1 MTNPQDILDD
11 YKKIFQLSTSAD
23 RRKARTDF
31 IDKYNPLFMT
41 QTNAVEMMS
50 GVEHID
56 DPIPPKFKISHS
68 FNKRAK
74 VMSFNIGNGKKM
86 ILPNF
91 AHKVG
96 DFSDSTRL
104 FTNEGNFS
112 SPTIIQNDDYAHPLI
127 KGRGTNKISDV
138 TMPPGW
144 NQTDTASAKAMQRPS
159 TNSSQQQVDTSVA
172 SQKPTQN
179 PSGLPSK
186 EVRQEVPEGGMQ
198 IFQTDE
204 DGKIKLDDN
213 GSPSFTKEYEE
224 TYIDPRRKILAARG
238 KNEKTIDAVIN
249 EKRRILYNGIVD
261 PKSGA
266 SNILTKGQVSLDKKD
281 IKKELSEISQKKP
294 NATATQDGASTAET
308 PPQQQAGNGKAV
320 GAATKQAGTAQPT
333 GGTSASEPSA
343 YAKAIKEENDRYT
356 KETAGF
362 DEKRK
367 SLLRADG
374 DQTEALKGLE
384 TERAVAVRQHGINRI
399 QNAMDAM
406 QGTEAFGKLYETEHL
421 QSSGITKTGFP
432 TSGMHYAS
440 LTEEERNGFLKSASK
455 ELGLT
460 AEETKE
466 LKTASSSISQAYK
479 NIWKQQAEIKSRYGE
494 SMKLVNSKDGLANM
508 TNEQKIKHLGL
519 SSRHVER
526 LNKNIPLTV
535 QETMTDKLKSAWYSL
550 TGGTAYGSKYHDL
563 HRDIFKRAATK
574 REQQIGQAL
583 DKMIMGRA
591 QAGEWASKQTAD
603 RLAAIKRGDA
613 AAIYDA
619 AHAYDG
625 PNANKTGALLRE
637 APAAKAA
644 AKKAAAETGGGSG
657 IKWKGKVGAAA
668 ALLGLGAVFGTMM
681 GHHGEQSNAQL
692 YNPNPQPQYAN

>member
-1 MTNPQDILDD
+1 MGKGTSTNGTVSPISQQPTPSPQSKETPSHQPSAEERAAGGHVSQPQETPAPPKQNMAFFQGGADQDIDQA
-11 YKKIFQLSTSAD
+11 IAQAAEEN
-23 RRKARTDF
+23 R
-31 IDKYNPLFMT
+31 
-41 QTNAVEMMS
+41 
-50 GVEHID
+50 
-56 DPIPPKFKISHS
+56 
-68 FNKRAK
+68 KRA
-74 VMSFNIGNGKKM
+74 
-86 ILPNF
+86 
-91 AHKVG
+91 
-96 DFSDSTRL
+96 
-104 FTNEGNFS
+104 
-112 SPTIIQNDDYAHPLI
+112 
-127 KGRGTNKISDV
+127 
-138 TMPPGW
+138 
-144 NQTDTASAKAMQRPS
+144 
-159 TNSSQQQVDTSVA
+159 QQ
-172 SQKPTQN
+172 
-179 PSGLPSK
+179 
-186 EVRQEVPEGGMQ
+186 
-198 IFQTDE
+198 
-204 DGKIKLDDN
+204 
-213 GSPSFTKEYEE
+213 
-224 TYIDPRRKILAARG
+224 
-238 KNEKTIDAVIN
+238 
-249 EKRRILYNGIVD
+249 
-261 PKSGA
+261 A
-266 SNILTKGQVSLDKKD
+266 SNNQAAGAPTGQS
-281 IKKELSEISQKKP
+281 
-294 NATATQDGASTAET
+294 
-308 PPQQQAGNGKAV
+308 
-320 GAATKQAGTAQPT
+320 GTAQPAS
-333 GGTSASEPSA
+333 GTPAANTSSSEPSA

-384 TERAVAVRQHGINRI
+384 TERAVAARQHGINRI

-421 QSSGITKTGFP
+421 QSSGITKTGFL

-440 LTEEERNGFLKSASK
+440 FTEEERNGFLKSASK

-494 SMKLVNSKDGLANM
+494 SIKLVNSKDGLANM
-508 TNEQKIKHLGL
+508 TTEQKIKHLGL
-519 SSRHVER
+519 
-526 LNKNIPLTV
+526 
-535 QETMTDKLKSAWYSL
+535 TDKQVENLRKGLPMSR
-550 TGGTAYGSKYHDL
+550 TGSVVDLARGFLSSTFSDVKDFFHGRMDMSNTTSSTYGQL
-563 HRDIFKRAATK
+563 QEARGERQF
-574 REQQIGQAL
+574 GQAL
-583 DKMIMGRA
+583 DNIIIQRA
-591 QAGEWASKQTAD
+591 KTGEWASKQTAD

>member
-1 MTNPQDILDD
+1 MGKTPEYSPSMQ
-11 YKKIFQLSTSAD
+11 S
-23 RRKARTDF
+23 F
-31 IDKYNPLFMT
+31 IDE
-41 QTNAVEMMS
+41 QTNLYGATAQKYGLNVDEARKS
-50 GVEHID
+50 GR
-56 DPIPPKFKISHS
+56 KITEWESAS
-68 FNKRAK
+68 F
-74 VMSFNIGNGKKM
+74 G
-86 ILPNF
+86 
-91 AHKVG
+91 G
-96 DFSDSTRL
+96 DLEQIR
-104 FTNEGNFS
+104 
-112 SPTIIQNDDYAHPLI
+112 
-127 KGRGTNKISDV
+127 
-138 TMPPGW
+138 
-144 NQTDTASAKAMQRPS
+144 
-159 TNSSQQQVDTSVA
+159 
-172 SQKPTQN
+172 
-179 PSGLPSK
+179 
-186 EVRQEVPEGGMQ
+186 EVY
-198 IFQTDE
+198 
-204 DGKIKLDDN
+204 
-213 GSPSFTKEYEE
+213 GSPSEADIAFRLGQKRVSLGKQGLSSASQSEE
-224 TYIDPRRKILAARG
+224 ALDFARQYVSGNIVSNNDKLMDFETQSKIYQHIDSVDSPEGLQKILAGEDSYINSLLAGTSTNGTASPISQQPTPSPQSKETPSHQPSAEERAAG
-238 KNEKTIDAVIN
+238 GHVSQPQETPAPPKQNTTFFQGGAGQDIDQAIAQAAEEN
-249 EKRRILYNGIVD
+249 RKRAQQ
-261 PKSGA
+261 A
-266 SNILTKGQVSLDKKD
+266 SNNQAAGAPTGQS
-281 IKKELSEISQKKP
+281 
-294 NATATQDGASTAET
+294 
-308 PPQQQAGNGKAV
+308 
-320 GAATKQAGTAQPT
+320 GTAQPAS
-333 GGTSASEPSA
+333 GTPAANTSSLEPSA

-374 DQTEALKGLE
+374 NQTEALKGLE
-384 TERAVAVRQHGINRI
+384 TERAVAARQHGINRI

-406 QGTEAFGKLYETEHL
+406 QGTEAFNAMYEAEHL
-421 QSSGITKTGFP
+421 GHPNVTKSSFLTTGI
-432 TSGMHYAS
+432 H
-440 LTEEERNGFLKSASK
+440 GFLSPRNKAPKDNELHKVRSGFIDNVSK
-455 ELGLT
+455 ELGLS

-466 LKTASSSISQAYK
+466 LGTVSSTINQAYG
-479 NIWKQQAEIKSRYGE
+479 NVQKQQAEIKSRYGE

-508 TNEQKIKHLGL
+508 TTEQKIKHLGL
-519 SSRHVER
+519 SSRQVEQ

-563 HRDIFKRAATK
+563 HRDIFKRAATE

-644 AKKAAAETGGGSG
+644 AKAAAKKAAAETGGGSG

>member
-1 MTNPQDILDD
+1 MAYDINQILTD
-11 YKKIFQLSTSAD
+11 YKNIFSLSGMQMH
-23 RRKARTDF
+23 KAKQDF
-31 IDKYNPLFMT
+31 FRKYNAQGLSLANETEVMRDLSGT
-41 QTNAVEMMS
+41 QRVFRMVDPMRGSAIS
-50 GVEHID
+50 ID
-56 DPIPPKFKISHS
+56 
-68 FNKRAK
+68 
-74 VMSFNIGNGKKM
+74 IGNGNA
-86 ILPNF
+86 IVLPKNGTVTNGIDNRTDNLF
-91 AHKVG
+91 DNALGQNGKFGTPTIVKNRDYNNPIIKGHATNNIN
-96 DFSDSTRL
+96 DITLSASDMQIINGTPLPLQNNTTSAQQQQPSTEPSPEPKPQPEPEPASQ
-104 FTNEGNFS
+104 TNQSS
-112 SPTIIQNDDYAHPLI
+112 SPKTSSQSQTPKTSTQGAPLHE
-127 KGRGTNKISDV
+127 
-138 TMPPGW
+138 
-144 NQTDTASAKAMQRPS
+144 PS
-159 TNSSQQQVDTSVA
+159 TTEHGAAAKSG
-172 SQKPTQN
+172 N
-179 PSGLPSK
+179 PNDINAEELVGA
-186 EVRQEVPEGGMQ
+186 QE
-198 IFQTDE
+198 I
-204 DGKIKLDDN
+204 KIN
-213 GSPSFTKEYEE
+213 TENAGA
-224 TYIDPRRKILAARG
+224 KIPIYHPA
-238 KNEKTIDAVIN
+238 T
-249 EKRRILYNGIVD
+249 
-261 PKSGA
+261 GA
-266 SNILTKGQVSLDKKD
+266 SNAGLAADIGQALGLQPNDPKIAAAQTVLNPHSN
-281 IKKELSEISQKKP
+281 IGQQNVPTHPAPTPQK
-294 NATATQDGASTAET
+294 Q
-308 PPQQQAGNGKAV
+308 
-320 GAATKQAGTAQPT
+320 GAATGNGSSTQ
-333 GGTSASEPSA
+333 GGTPATGASSEPSA
-343 YAKAIKEENDRYT
+343 YAKAIQEENDRYA
-356 KETAGF
+356 KEAAGF

-384 TERAVAVRQHGINRI
+384 TERAVAARQHGINRI

-421 QSSGITKTGFP
+421 QSSGITKTGFL

-440 LTEEERNGFLKSASK
+440 FTEEERNGFLKSASK

-508 TNEQKIKHLGL
+508 TTEQKIKHLGL
-519 SSRHVER
+519 
-526 LNKNIPLTV
+526 
-535 QETMTDKLKSAWYSL
+535 TDKQVENLRKGLPMSRTGSVVDCARGFLDSTFSDVKDFFHGRMNMSNTTSSTYSQL
-550 TGGTAYGSKYHDL
+550 QEA
-563 HRDIFKRAATK
+563 R
-574 REQQIGQAL
+574 RERQLGQAL
-583 DKMIMGRA
+583 DNIIIQRA
-591 QAGEWASKQTAD
+591 KTGEWASKQTAD